1 MRQLRRLCE
10 AVRAISPECKLV
22 FHGVP
27 DRDDCWVLRI
37 QVADVILCETGAGPV
52 EKVVPEASKKI
63 QSLSQ
68 RILLAAAADPDE
80 RPSSIPPASPDPP
93 PTPRRKG

>member
-10 AVRAISPECKLV
+10 AVRAISPECKLI

-27 DRDDCWVLRI
+27 DREDCWVLRI

-52 EKVVPEASKKI
+52 EKVVPEASRKI
-63 QSLSQ
+63 QGLSQ
-68 RILLAAAADPDE
+68 RILLAAAADPE
-80 RPSSIPPASPDPP
+80 DPP
-93 PTPRRKG
+93 PSPRSVPPAPSDSPRKK